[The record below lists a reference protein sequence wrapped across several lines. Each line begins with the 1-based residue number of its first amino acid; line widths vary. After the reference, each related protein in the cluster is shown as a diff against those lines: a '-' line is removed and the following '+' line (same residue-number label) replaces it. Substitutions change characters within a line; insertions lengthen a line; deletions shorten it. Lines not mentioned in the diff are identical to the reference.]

1 MNTEKLEQ
9 SAKRV
14 YVTPRLIVHGTI
26 EEITALQNKS
36 FGASDGF
43 LFQGVPISNVS

>member
-1 MNTEKLEQ
+1 MHTTQSEK
-9 SAKRV
+9 KT
-14 YVTPRLIVHGTI
+14 YITPKLIVHGTV

-43 LFQGVPISNVS
+43 LFQGVPIANVS

>member
-1 MNTEKLEQ
+1 MKAEEIAKGE
-9 SAKRV
+9 KRV
-14 YVTPRLIVHGTI
+14 YVTPRLIVHGTV

-43 LFQGVPISNVS
+43 LFQGVPIANVS

>member
-1 MNTEKLEQ
+1 MKSEQ
-9 SAKRV
+9 KI
-14 YVTPRLIVHGTI
+14 YTTPRLIVHGTV

-43 LFQGVPISNVS
+43 LFQGVPIASVS

>member
-1 MNTEKLEQ
+1 MKSEK
-9 SAKRV
+9 KI
-14 YVTPRLIVHGTI
+14 YTTPRLIVHGTV

-43 LFQGVPISNVS
+43 LFQGVPIANVS